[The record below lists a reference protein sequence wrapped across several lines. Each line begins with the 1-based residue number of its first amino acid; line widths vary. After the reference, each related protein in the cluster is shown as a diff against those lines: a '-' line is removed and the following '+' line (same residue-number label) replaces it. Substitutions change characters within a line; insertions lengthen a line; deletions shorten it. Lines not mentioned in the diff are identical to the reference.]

1 VMDRLQRTG
10 FLNHLSGE
18 VYLTHYQA
26 VAALA
31 PDILALSKDS
41 TPTR

>member
-1 VMDRLQRTG
+1 QRTG
-10 FLNHLSGE
+10 FLGHLSGQ

-31 PDILALSKDS
+31 PDILALSKS
-41 TPTR
+41 GTANS